1 MTLNTTITIKP
12 FLTVNDGK
20 KALDFYVSA
29 FSASVKTKYELPN
42 GKLSAELVIENASF
56 FIGDEEP
63 EFGNLS
69 PNAEHN
75 NPVRLILTTRDADEL
90 FDQALKFGAT
100 AICPMTTEEEW
111 RIGKIKDPFGHIWE
125 IGYVL

>member
-1 MTLNTTITIKP
+1 MTLNTTISIKP

-29 FSASVKTKYELPN
+29 FGAIVKSKHELPN
-42 GKLSAELVIENASF
+42 GKLSAELVLENAFF

-69 PNAEHN
+69 PKMESNS
-75 NPVRLILTTRDADEL
+75 PVRLILTTQKADEL

-100 AICPMTTEEEW
+100 AICLMTTEEDW
-111 RIGKIKDPFGHIWE
+111 RIGKIKDPFGHMWE